1 MKKVLPKFRHSK
13 RLSTSM
19 PDPTPDPALSVTTAQ
34 VSPHQTIAQS
44 ERSVSVQVLED
55 SQAKPSGSTSHL
67 NAPLENLP
75 PEVRRHLL
83 SMLELDGLRALVSTS
98 PIYYHQYLLDRRHLL
113 CRCLEVTLRSVTVD
127 ACAVYQSS
135 SIEFS
140 DARTSES
147 VSQFLKSYQD
157 RRSGSQYSII
167 SAKLTVD
174 DVVRIVAFH
183 SSIIKPLARH
193 YTAWA
198 LDNLSKEV
206 GDPQNHESLSITE
219 ETRLMRALYRFQL
232 CCNLFGVGRY
242 RSYLQPRLGFDSVDT
257 LRIFICIFE
266 PWEVE
271 EIACIYSFAKEK
283 YNQIFDDICWDINE
297 KNPKFAAQRPPTP
310 EGAFDLDD
318 SWVRY
323 SLLKGTIS
331 CGLELLHTIL
341 FKIKDHAQLVST
353 MQKRISWPIGN
364 FLGDGALGE
373 TAQSQRRQEQ
383 LSNRDLRQERRDP
396 FPFQGDE
403 VPDANGEHPP
413 LAWTLIWKGSYSN
426 LYGCYV
432 QDVIRRWGYVM
443 WDASRLERTGA
454 KEVLARQW
462 RADWGDTDPRD
473 YLL

>member
-1 MKKVLPKFRHSK
+1 
-13 RLSTSM
+13 M

-157 RRSGSQYSII
+157 RRSGSQYSVI
-167 SAKLTVD
+167 SDTLTVD
-174 DVVRIVAFH
+174 DIVRIVAFH
-183 SSIIKPLARH
+183 SSIIKPLVRH

-198 LDNLSKEV
+198 LDNLSKEA

-242 RSYLQPRLGFDSVDT
+242 RSYLQPRLGFDSVGI
-257 LRIFICIFE
+257 LKIFICIFE

-283 YNQIFDDICWDINE
+283 YNQIFDDICWDVNE

-310 EGAFDLDD
+310 EGAFDLDN
-318 SWVRY
+318 
-323 SLLKGTIS
+323 S
-331 CGLELLHTIL
+331 C
-341 FKIKDHAQLVST
+341 
-353 MQKRISWPIGN
+353 
-364 FLGDGALGE
+364 
-373 TAQSQRRQEQ
+373 
-383 LSNRDLRQERRDP
+383 
-396 FPFQGDE
+396 
-403 VPDANGEHPP
+403 
-413 LAWTLIWKGSYSN
+413 
-426 LYGCYV
+426 
-432 QDVIRRWGYVM
+432 
-443 WDASRLERTGA
+443 
-454 KEVLARQW
+454 
-462 RADWGDTDPRD
+462 
-473 YLL
+473 